1 MSNSRLAGTDWL
13 LFKGINFP
21 QRPLLEMEEFI
32 ALILLNEL
40 ALKLQKPLHKLLD
53 PAPQFAFPVTYAGT
67 ENPLTNKG
75 AEPIFNRIISFCP
88 SLLPSQ
94 ASTNTDTISKHLLG
108 VGKVPDP
115 AVPHGCAI
123 ENKLNNKNGIITK
136 SLIYAR
142 F

>member
-1 MSNSRLAGTDWL
+1 MSNSPLAGTDWL
-13 LFKGINFP
+13 LFNGINFP
-21 QRPLLEMEEFI
+21 QRPLLAMEELI

-40 ALKLQKPLHKLLD
+40 VLKLQNPLHKLLD
-53 PAPQFAFPVTYAGT
+53 PAPQFTFPVTKLGT

-75 AEPIFNRIISFCP
+75 AEPTFNRIISFCP

-94 ASTNTDTISKHLLG
+94 ASTNIDTISKHLLG
-108 VGKVPDP
+108 VGKVPEP
-115 AVPHGCAI
+115 LGPHGCAL
-123 ENKLNNKNGIITK
+123 EKKLNNKSDINTK

>member
-1 MSNSRLAGTDWL
+1 
-13 LFKGINFP
+13 
-21 QRPLLEMEEFI
+21 MEEFI

-53 PAPQFAFPVTYAGT
+53 PAPQFTFPVTYAGT

-94 ASTNTDTISKHLLG
+94 ASTNIDTISKHLLG
-108 VGKVPDP
+108 AGREPDP
-115 AVPHGCAI
+115 AGPHGCAI
-123 ENKLNNKNGIITK
+123 EKKLNNKNGISTK